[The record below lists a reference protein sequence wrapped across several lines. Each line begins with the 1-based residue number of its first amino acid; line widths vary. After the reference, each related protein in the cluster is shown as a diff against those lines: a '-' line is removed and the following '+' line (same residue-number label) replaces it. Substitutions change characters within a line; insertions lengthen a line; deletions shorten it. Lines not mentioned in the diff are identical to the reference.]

1 MPERDFQNLNLYW
14 TTLFVRSLYEYGVRE
29 VIISPGS
36 RSTPLT
42 LAFAAHP
49 GFNKTI
55 IIDERTAAFTALGMG
70 KATGMPACLVCTSGT
85 AVANYLPAVVE
96 ATQSK
101 VPMIITSAD
110 RPPELRNTGASQT
123 IDQLKIFGDYPVF
136 FQEVGEPKDSDEGI
150 FRVQKLA
157 EQVVSVACSERGVAH
172 LNFCFSK
179 PFEPTAGFLNSIED
193 ENNKHARRSFA
204 QYKQTPGP
212 ISFDEKFWSDLVS
225 AEQPVIIA
233 GPCSPGTFI
242 QNTINDLA
250 KELNIPIL
258 AEPGSN
264 VPSSKYTITGFDG
277 FLRNDEIMGSLSP
290 DLILRFGEEPVSKA
304 LHNYLR
310 KNTGTLQFRFLQEG
324 EFGDESFSADRTFYL
339 NSSITIPEISGSSEK
354 EWIRDWR
361 KHQKEFGIFR
371 EDQLHPSTPLT
382 DGYVFH
388 TLSPLIPKKAFIMLS
403 NSFPVRDYSLF
414 GDYDGREI
422 HVNRGAAGI
431 DGITSTAIGLS
442 IASARTGVLFI
453 GDIAFLHDS
462 NALLNSKYITEPM
475 FIILLNNGGGTIFR
489 MLPISDY
496 KKKYFEYFDTPQDI
510 SVSALCRAHKVDHSL
525 ISRPE
530 QIVSYFED
538 NLEKPGIHVLECM
551 TDGDDSMDLRR
562 ILWNYAPSSV

>member
-14 TTLFVRSLYEYGVRE
+14 TTLFVRSLYEQGIRD

-55 IIDERTAAFTALGMG
+55 MIDERSAAFTALGIG
-70 KATGMPACLVCTSGT
+70 KSTGMPACLVCTSGT
-85 AVANYLPAVVE
+85 AVANYLPAVIE
-96 ATQSK
+96 ATQSR
-101 VPMIITSAD
+101 VPLIITSAD

-123 IDQLKIFGDYPVF
+123 IDQLKIFGDYPVL
-136 FQEVGEPKDSDEGI
+136 FQEVGEPKDSDEGT

-157 EQVVSVACSERGVAH
+157 EQAVSVSKRERGVTH

-179 PFEPTAGFLNSIED
+179 PFEPSADFLHSIED
-193 ENNKHARRSFA
+193 ENEKHSRRSFPH
-204 QYKQTPGP
+204 YKQTSGATT
-212 ISFDEKFWSDLVS
+212 FDEKFWSDLVS
-225 AEQPVIIA
+225 AERPVIIA
-233 GPCSPGTFI
+233 GPCAPGSFI
-242 QNTINDLA
+242 QDTISDFA

-264 VPSSKYTITGFDG
+264 VPSSKYTISGFDG
-277 FLRNDEIMGSLSP
+277 FLRNEELTESLTP

-304 LHNYLR
+304 LQNYLK
-310 KNTGTLQFRFLQEG
+310 KNADQLQLRFLQPG
-324 EFGDESFSADRTFYL
+324 EFGDEAFSADKTIYL
-339 NSSITIPEISGSSEK
+339 NSSISIPEVSGSADK

-361 KHQKEFGIFR
+361 RHQKEFNIFR

-388 TLSPLIPKKAFIMLS
+388 TLTPLIPKKSFVMLS
-403 NSFPVRDYSLF
+403 NSFPVRDYALF

-442 IASARTGVLFI
+442 IASKKPGFLFI

-462 NALLNSKYITEPM
+462 NALLNKKYITEPL

-496 KKKYFEYFDTPQDI
+496 KKKYFEYFDTPQNV
-510 SVSALCRAHKVDHSL
+510 SVSALCRAHKIDHSL

-530 QIVSYFED
+530 QLVTYFED

-551 TDGDDSMDLRR
+551 TDADDSMELRKS
-562 ILWNYAPSSV
+562 IWNYAPSSE